1 MSYSQ
6 TAPTRNQPQ
15 ETLFNRTRASL
26 RDALSW
32 YSNLRRHGDNLP
44 DVELQAALRTEI
56 ESLKSSLDKL
66 DQGVIRIAAFGLVS
80 RGKSAVVNALLGQKI
95 LQTGPLHGV
104 TQWPRSV
111 RWTPGTEGK
120 VQVELIDT
128 PGLDE
133 IQGESRAQM
142 AREVASQADL
152 ILFVVAGDITRTE
165 YQALCELRQNQ
176 KPIILVFNKI
186 DLYPDQDREAI
197 YRQLQ
202 QLGTGSP
209 KDRRLQ
215 KTLTEDEIVMVAAE
229 PAPLEVR
236 VEWPDGRVTYEWE
249 TPPPQIDELKQKIFK
264 ILNREGRSL
273 LALNA
278 LFQARDAQANMAKKT
293 LEFRKAEAEDLIW
306 RFTKYKSLAVAL
318 NPIGVLDVL
327 GGAIADLALIR
338 SLARLYGLPMTSY
351 EAGKLWK
358 KIVVSSG
365 GLLLGEMGSSMLL
378 GLGKSASAVT
388 SVFDSA
394 TGVTAYTGSA
404 IAQAGIAGY
413 GTYAVG
419 QAAQI
424 YLEQGCSWGP
434 MGPSTVIQEIL
445 NQVEPDTIL
454 YRLRQ
459 ELGQQLDKVGE

>member
-1 MSYSQ
+1 MSDSQ
-6 TAPTRNQPQ
+6 TAQTRSNPQ
-15 ETLFNRTRASL
+15 ETHFNRTRASL
-26 RDALSW
+26 RQALSW
-32 YSNLRRHGDNLP
+32 YSNLRRHRDHLP
-44 DVELQAALRTEI
+44 DVELQAAVRPEI
-56 ESLKSSLDKL
+56 ELLKSSLDKL
-66 DQGVIRIAAFGLVS
+66 DQGVIHIATFGLVS
-80 RGKSAVVNALLGQKI
+80 RGKSAVLNALLGQKV

-111 RWTPGTEGK
+111 RWTPSTDGK

-165 YQALCELRQNQ
+165 YQALCELRLAQ

-202 QLGTGSP
+202 QLGTGTP

-249 TPPPQIDELKQKIFK
+249 TPPPQIDELQQKIFK

-278 LFQARDAQANMAKKT
+278 LFQARTAEGNIAKKT
-293 LEFRKAEAEDLIW
+293 IELRKAEAEALIW
-306 RFTKYKSLAVAL
+306 QYTKYKALAVAL
-318 NPIGVLDVL
+318 NPIAVVDVL

-338 SLARLYGLPMTSY
+338 ALSRLYGLPMTSY
-351 EAGKLWK
+351 EAGMLWK
-358 KIVVSSG
+358 KIVASSG
-365 GLLLGEMGSSMLL
+365 GLLLGELGSSMLF
-378 GLGKSASAVT
+378 GVGKSASAVAST
-388 SVFDSA
+388 VD
-394 TGVTAYTGSA
+394 TANGLTAFAGAA

-413 GTYAVG
+413 GAYAVG
-419 QAAQI
+419 QAAQV

-434 MGPSTVIQEIL
+434 LGASTVIQEIL
-445 NQVEPDTIL
+445 NQVESDTIL

-459 ELGQQLDKVGE
+459 ELGQQLGKLD